1 MWQRSAIE
9 SNLSLLLWES
19 VSLLLATTVSVLS
32 VYFFFKASGSQT
44 YWERKYIKKRN
55 PQTRLEAQ
63 IKMKREM
70 ERGGEKRGGDQS
82 NFLWRGISLFGLSG
96 NVPGLQLKV
105 NFFY

>member
-70 ERGGEKRGGDQS
+70 ERGGEKRGG
-82 NFLWRGISLFGLSG
+82 ISPIFFGEVSHCLG
-96 NVPGLQLKV
+96 CLAMFQGFN
-105 NFFY
+105 